1 MQCKRKTLAYTGT
14 QRFTSCLLR
23 PEHLKNWFI
32 IMDKVLISII
42 VPVYNVDNY
51 LKKCVDS
58 ICHQTYRN
66 LEIIL
71 VDDGSTDRSGSLC
84 DEFVANDSRIRVIHK
99 SNGGLSDAR
108 NAGMEVALGEWWMFV
123 DSDDYIAPNTAET
136 MLRAAVENRCE
147 IAVCNMVRIYEDGE
161 MESFYRPVT
170 ESTVWAEEQRF
181 ETLKQPSVCNKLF
194 YAELFEGAR
203 FPKGKYYEDTFIYHV
218 LAYRASR
225 IALTGLDGYYY
236 LSRRESILGHP
247 QFTDRYFDF
256 IEAVYKRASFLL
268 SHGISFY
275 GDEACL
281 SLYAAVANAEKHITK
296 SEKNSEKII
305 DMRKWYSEAY
315 AELIDCDSIGIRQKV
330 RLVLLRYAPFVH
342 SLIF

>member
-1 MQCKRKTLAYTGT
+1 M
-14 QRFTSCLLR
+14 
-23 PEHLKNWFI
+23 KNE
-32 IMDKVLISII
+32 LISVI
-42 VPVYNVDNY
+42 VPVYNVERY
-51 LKKCVDS
+51 LEKCVES
-58 ICHQTYRN
+58 VCRQTYKN

-71 VDDGSTDRSGSLC
+71 VDDGSTDRSGEIC
-84 DEFVANDSRIRVIHK
+84 DALSKTDARIKVIK
-99 SNGGLSDAR
+99 KENGGLSDAR
-108 NAGMEVALGEWWMFV
+108 NAGMEIASGKWWIFV
-123 DSDDYIAPNTAET
+123 DSDDYIAPNTVET

-147 IAVCNMVRIYEDGE
+147 IAICNMVRIYEDGE

-194 YAELFEGAR
+194 YAELFEGVR

-247 QFTDRYFDF
+247 QFTDSYFDF
-256 IEAVYKRASFLL
+256 IEAVHERASFLL
-268 SHGISFY
+268 NHGISFY

-281 SLYAAVANAEKHITK
+281 SLYAAVSNAEKNILKTEENK
-296 SEKNSEKII
+296 DLFKK
-305 DMRKWYSEAY
+305 MRREYNEAY
-315 AELIDCDSIGIRQKV
+315 LRLISSKNVGIKQRI
-330 RLVLLRYAPFVH
+330 RLFLLRYAPALH
-342 SLIF
+342 SKIY